1 MTRDLATHKATTDLS
16 FSGEGAHFEFLCV
29 THSTGDR
36 DKSEKIRCRGPG
48 GHEFQE
54 GEISISEIF

>member
-1 MTRDLATHKATTDLS
+1 MTRDLATHKATIDVS
-16 FSGEGAHFEFLCV
+16 FSAEGAHFD
-29 THSTGDR
+29 SQKGDR
-36 DKSEKIRCRGPG
+36 DQSGKIRCRGPG